1 MDSRTVLS
9 VQVEFTLLL
18 LWLLW
23 KAAENGRLFEVTDWV
38 GEISAVTVSSDQREL
53 GPEFVLDRSGVV
65 VEFDDVVG
73 ELLDDVDVR
82 TRTV

>member
-23 KAAENGRLFEVTDWV
+23 LAAENGRVLEVMDWV

-53 GPEFVLDRSGVV
+53 GPVLVLDRCGVV
-65 VEFDDVVG
+65 VEFEVVVG
-73 ELLDDVDVR
+73 ELLDEVEVR